1 MKNNIMKISNLKIGN
16 LVYFEQEN
24 GEKKP
29 VTITTLERTERMNPE
44 SCKEIAKF
52 SGLTYANSE
61 QVKLLSGIP
70 VELFLNKL
78 PEEYHS
84 KKYENHYALWT
95 DIDKT
100 YYLHKLNGFTEPTYA
115 IGVDFWDSTYDY
127 DKNVIHEFMWNIKY
141 VHELQNIMSSITSGE
156 SDTWEEWNN
165 ILHEIS
171 FE

>member
-1 MKNNIMKISNLKIGN
+1 MEISNLKIGN

-29 VTITTLERTERMNPE
+29 VTITFLEKTERIDPY
-44 SCKEIAKF
+44 CCREIAKF
-52 SGLTYANSE
+52 RGLTYANSD

-78 PEEYHS
+78 PDEYHS

-100 YYLHKLNGFTEPTYA
+100 YYLHKLNGFTKTTYA
-115 IGVDFWDSTYDY
+115 IGVNFWDCDMCREEIYDF
-127 DKNVIHEFMWNIKY
+127 IWNIRY

-156 SDTWEEWNN
+156 SDKWDEWNN
-165 ILHEIS
+165 ILHS
-171 FE
+171 LVFE